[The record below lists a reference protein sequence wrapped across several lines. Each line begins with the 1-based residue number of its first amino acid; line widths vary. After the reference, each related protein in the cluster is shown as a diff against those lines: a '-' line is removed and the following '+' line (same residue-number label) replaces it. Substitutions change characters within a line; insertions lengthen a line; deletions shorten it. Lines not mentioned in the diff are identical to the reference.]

1 MNTVYQNSCFES
13 TRVSAVP
20 FRPHSRTRARTE
32 RRGARGRSSAR
43 CLVEPRVSEG
53 LFRRTAPV
61 GFVPMPERANVFLVA
76 AASALAGAK
85 LQDIAKALLERGRRD
100 ARSSRPDASSDRST
114 GHSRA
119 AVAETP
125 LVTPTKP
132 KHATR
137 TRTSIGSPDRAP
149 VGLGKTPDAQT
160 SRDGVLDSSNVICPR
175 CGDER
180 ASSNAHHAHPRKMS
194 LHTPARKPDPFH
206 RAGRSTYLSWDDYF
220 MSVAFLSAQRSK
232 DPNKQVGAVIV
243 GPGKIICGVGYNGFP
258 RGCGDTELPW
268 AKKSREDDP
277 MDTKYA
283 YVCHA
288 EMNAIMNK
296 NAQSLDGA
304 SLYVTMYPC
313 NECAKLVIQ
322 SGIKEVVFFEGK
334 EIHASNPS
342 RDVPGDVPGDARRT
356 DETELVTPTRGG
368 VRPDPT
374 YAAAGKLL
382 ALADVRIRQHTPSA
396 TVDVTYE

>member
-1 MNTVYQNSCFES
+1 MEH
-13 TRVSAVP
+13 RVSTAVSSRRGSARIGAVP
-20 FRPHSRTRARTE
+20 MSD
-32 RRGARGRSSAR
+32 
-43 CLVEPRVSEG
+43 
-53 LFRRTAPV
+53 
-61 GFVPMPERANVFLVA
+61 RANVFLVA

-85 LQDIAKALLERGRRD
+85 LQDIVKALLERRRL
-100 ARSSRPDASSDRST
+100 RSVSHPDASSGRPST
-114 GHSRA
+114 SRA
-119 AVAETP
+119 AIAGT

-132 KHATR
+132 KHEPPR
-137 TRTSIGSPDRAP
+137 TRTSIGSPDQKGAP
-149 VGLGKTPDAQT
+149 ENSVSKTPNA
-160 SRDGVLDSSNVICPR
+160 REDSSCVLCLR
-175 CGDER
+175 CGDEAPSGSR
-180 ASSNAHHAHPRKMS
+180 ALTNGIHAERKMS
-194 LHTPARKPDPFH
+194 LHTPARKPDPYL
-206 RAGRSTYLSWDDYF
+206 ATGRSTYLTWDDYF

-258 RGCGDTELPW
+258 RGCGDNELPW
-268 AKKSREDDP
+268 AKKSRDNDP

-296 NAQSLDGA
+296 NAQNLDGA

-322 SGIKEVVFFEGK
+322 SGIKEVVYFEGK
-334 EIHASNPS
+334 
-342 RDVPGDVPGDARRT
+342 DVPGDDTHVPGDDPKTKKQNPVNA
-356 DETELVTPTRGG
+356 TPTRGG
-368 VRPDPT
+368 TRPDPT

>member
-1 MNTVYQNSCFES
+1 MSD
-13 TRVSAVP
+13 
-20 FRPHSRTRARTE
+20 
-32 RRGARGRSSAR
+32 
-43 CLVEPRVSEG
+43 
-53 LFRRTAPV
+53 
-61 GFVPMPERANVFLVA
+61 RANVFLVA

-85 LQDIAKALLERGRRD
+85 LQDVAKALLERRRG
-100 ARSSRPDASSDRST
+100 SVSRPDASSDRS
-114 GHSRA
+114 HRSSA
-119 AVAETP
+119 AIADG

-137 TRTSIGSPDRAP
+137 TRTSIGSPDRSP
-149 VGLGKTPDAQT
+149 IDVGKTPNA
-160 SRDGVLDSSNVICPR
+160 RDDDVRDSSSCVLCPR
-175 CGDER
+175 CGDDAPGFRDVTNGAIAE
-180 ASSNAHHAHPRKMS
+180 RKMS
-194 LHTPARKPDPFH
+194 LHTPARKPDPFL
-206 RAGRSTYLSWDDYF
+206 ASGRSTYLSWDDYF

-268 AKKSREDDP
+268 AKKSRNGDP

-322 SGIKEVVFFEGK
+322 SGIREVVYFEGK
-334 EIHASNPS
+334 DIAGTGDGDGDGGRRERARGAGPGAVPGEE
-342 RDVPGDVPGDARRT
+342 VPGDDDAIRGGGEIGDCSVGDA
-356 DETELVTPTRGG
+356 VATPTRGG

-382 ALADVRIRQHTPSA
+382 ALANVRVRQHTPRA

>member
-1 MNTVYQNSCFES
+1 MSD
-13 TRVSAVP
+13 
-20 FRPHSRTRARTE
+20 
-32 RRGARGRSSAR
+32 
-43 CLVEPRVSEG
+43 
-53 LFRRTAPV
+53 
-61 GFVPMPERANVFLVA
+61 RANVFLVA

-85 LQDIAKALLERGRRD
+85 LQDIVKALLERRRG
-100 ARSSRPDASSDRST
+100 SVSRPDASSGRPST
-114 GHSRA
+114 SRA
-119 AVAETP
+119 AIAGG

-149 VGLGKTPDAQT
+149 ADVSKTPNARGDDEL
-160 SRDGVLDSSNVICPR
+160 RDSSCVLCPR
-175 CGDER
+175 CGDEAPGSR
-180 ASSNAHHAHPRKMS
+180 DASNDIHVERKMS
-194 LHTPARKPDPFH
+194 LHTPARKPDPYL
-206 RAGRSTYLSWDDYF
+206 ATGRSTYLSWDDYF

-258 RGCGDTELPW
+258 RGCGDNELPW
-268 AKKSREDDP
+268 AKKSRDDDP

-296 NAQSLDGA
+296 NAQNLAGA

-322 SGIKEVVFFEGK
+322 SGIKEVVYFEGK
-334 EIHASNPS
+334 
-342 RDVPGDVPGDARRT
+342 DVPGDDDVPGDEKDAKKPHPSA
-356 DETELVTPTRGG
+356 TPTRGG
-368 VRPDPT
+368 VRPNPT

-396 TVDVTYE
+396 TVDVTYK

>member
-1 MNTVYQNSCFES
+1 MSD
-13 TRVSAVP
+13 
-20 FRPHSRTRARTE
+20 
-32 RRGARGRSSAR
+32 
-43 CLVEPRVSEG
+43 
-53 LFRRTAPV
+53 
-61 GFVPMPERANVFLVA
+61 RANVFLVA

-85 LQDIAKALLERGRRD
+85 LQDIVKALLERRRL
-100 ARSSRPDASSDRST
+100 RSVSRPDASSGRPST
-114 GHSRA
+114 SRA
-119 AVAETP
+119 AIAGT

-132 KHATR
+132 KHEPPR
-137 TRTSIGSPDRAP
+137 TRTSIGSPDQKGAP
-149 VGLGKTPDAQT
+149 ENSVSKTPNA
-160 SRDGVLDSSNVICPR
+160 REDSSCVLCPR
-175 CGDER
+175 CGDEAPSGSR
-180 ASSNAHHAHPRKMS
+180 ALTNGIHAERKMS
-194 LHTPARKPDPFH
+194 LHTPARKPDPYL
-206 RAGRSTYLSWDDYF
+206 ATGRSTYLTWDDYF

-258 RGCGDTELPW
+258 RGCGDNELPW

-334 EIHASNPS
+334 DIHASNPS

-356 DETELVTPTRGG
+356 DETVLLTPTRGG
-368 VRPDPT
+368 VRANPT

>member
-1 MNTVYQNSCFES
+1 
-13 TRVSAVP
+13 
-20 FRPHSRTRARTE
+20 
-32 RRGARGRSSAR
+32 
-43 CLVEPRVSEG
+43 
-53 LFRRTAPV
+53 
-61 GFVPMPERANVFLVA
+61 MPERANVFLVA

-149 VGLGKTPDAQT
+149 VGLGKTPDDAET
-160 SRDGVLDSSNVICPR
+160 SRDGVLDSSNVICPG

-334 EIHASNPS
+334 DIHASTNPS

-356 DETELVTPTRGG
+356 NETELVTPTRGG

-374 YAAAGKLL
+374 YAAAAKLL

>member
-1 MNTVYQNSCFES
+1 MSD
-13 TRVSAVP
+13 
-20 FRPHSRTRARTE
+20 
-32 RRGARGRSSAR
+32 
-43 CLVEPRVSEG
+43 
-53 LFRRTAPV
+53 
-61 GFVPMPERANVFLVA
+61 RANVFLVA

-85 LQDIAKALLERGRRD
+85 LQDIVKALLERRRG
-100 ARSSRPDASSDRST
+100 SVSRPDASSGRPST
-114 GHSRA
+114 SRA
-119 AVAETP
+119 AIAGT

-132 KHATR
+132 TR
-137 TRTSIGSPDRAP
+137 TRTSIGSPDQKGAP
-149 VGLGKTPDAQT
+149 VDVSKTPNA
-160 SRDGVLDSSNVICPR
+160 REDSSCVLCLR
-175 CGDER
+175 CGDEAPSGSR
-180 ASSNAHHAHPRKMS
+180 ALTNGIHAERKMS
-194 LHTPARKPDPFH
+194 LHTPARKPDPYL
-206 RAGRSTYLSWDDYF
+206 ATGRSTYLTWDDYF

-258 RGCGDTELPW
+258 RGCGDNELPW
-268 AKKSREDDP
+268 AKKSRDNDP

-296 NAQSLDGA
+296 NAQNLDGA

-322 SGIKEVVFFEGK
+322 SGIKEVVYFEGK
-334 EIHASNPS
+334 
-342 RDVPGDVPGDARRT
+342 DVPGDVVVPGDDPKTKKQNPVNA
-356 DETELVTPTRGG
+356 TPTRGG
-368 VRPDPT
+368 TRPDPT

>member
-1 MNTVYQNSCFES
+1 MSD
-13 TRVSAVP
+13 
-20 FRPHSRTRARTE
+20 
-32 RRGARGRSSAR
+32 
-43 CLVEPRVSEG
+43 
-53 LFRRTAPV
+53 
-61 GFVPMPERANVFLVA
+61 RANVFLVA

-85 LQDIAKALLERGRRD
+85 LQDIVKALLERRRG
-100 ARSSRPDASSDRST
+100 SVSRPDASSGRPST
-114 GHSRA
+114 SRA
-119 AVAETP
+119 AIAGT

-132 KHATR
+132 TR
-137 TRTSIGSPDRAP
+137 TRTSIGSPDQKGAP
-149 VGLGKTPDAQT
+149 ENSVSKTPNA
-160 SRDGVLDSSNVICPR
+160 REDSSCVLCPR
-175 CGDER
+175 CGDEAPSGSR
-180 ASSNAHHAHPRKMS
+180 ALTNGIHAERKMS
-194 LHTPARKPDPFH
+194 LHTPARKPDPYL
-206 RAGRSTYLSWDDYF
+206 ATGRSTYLTWDDYF

-258 RGCGDTELPW
+258 RGCGDNELPW
-268 AKKSREDDP
+268 AKKSRDNDP

-296 NAQSLDGA
+296 NAQNLDGA

-322 SGIKEVVFFEGK
+322 SGIKEVVYFEGK
-334 EIHASNPS
+334 
-342 RDVPGDVPGDARRT
+342 DVPGDVVVPGDDPKTKKQNPVNA
-356 DETELVTPTRGG
+356 TPTRGG
-368 VRPDPT
+368 TRPDPT

>member
-1 MNTVYQNSCFES
+1 MSD
-13 TRVSAVP
+13 
-20 FRPHSRTRARTE
+20 
-32 RRGARGRSSAR
+32 
-43 CLVEPRVSEG
+43 
-53 LFRRTAPV
+53 
-61 GFVPMPERANVFLVA
+61 RANVLLVA

-85 LQDIAKALLERGRRD
+85 LQDIVKALLERRRG
-100 ARSSRPDASSDRST
+100 SVSRPDASSDRSH
-114 GHSRA
+114 HSRA
-119 AVAETP
+119 AVAVG

-137 TRTSIGSPDRAP
+137 TRTSIGSPDRSP
-149 VGLGKTPDAQT
+149 IDVGKTPNARDDDVRDA
-160 SRDGVLDSSNVICPR
+160 SNVLCPP
-175 CGDER
+175 CGDETPAGSR
-180 ASSNAHHAHPRKMS
+180 DVDRTMS
-194 LHTPARKPDPFH
+194 LHTPARKPDPFL
-206 RAGRSTYLSWDDYF
+206 ASGRSTYLSWDDYF

-268 AKKSREDDP
+268 AKKSRNGDP

-296 NAQSLDGA
+296 NAQNLDGA

-313 NECAKLVIQ
+313 NECAKLIIQ
-322 SGIKEVVFFEGK
+322 SGIKEVVYFEGK
-334 EIHASNPS
+334 ETAVTRGGDGEGDENRGPGPS
-342 RDVPGDVPGDARRT
+342 GDVPGSDNARDERRADDA
-356 DETELVTPTRGG
+356 PARGG

-382 ALADVRIRQHTPSA
+382 ALANVRVRQHTPRA

>member
-1 MNTVYQNSCFES
+1 
-13 TRVSAVP
+13 
-20 FRPHSRTRARTE
+20 
-32 RRGARGRSSAR
+32 
-43 CLVEPRVSEG
+43 
-53 LFRRTAPV
+53 
-61 GFVPMPERANVFLVA
+61 MPERANVFLVA

-85 LQDIAKALLERGRRD
+85 LQDVAKALLERGRRD
-100 ARSSRPDASSDRST
+100 ARSSRPVLASSDRST
-114 GHSRA
+114 GHGRRA
-119 AVAETP
+119 RGGAETP

-137 TRTSIGSPDRAP
+137 TRTSIGSPDRAKEL
-149 VGLGKTPDAQT
+149 GLGKTPDDAET
-160 SRDGVLDSSNVICPR
+160 SRDGSPKDSSNVICPR

-180 ASSNAHHAHPRKMS
+180 LSSNAHHARSRKMS

-334 EIHASNPS
+334 DIHASNPS

-356 DETELVTPTRGG
+356 DETELLTPTRGG
-368 VRPDPT
+368 VRPNPT

>member
-1 MNTVYQNSCFES
+1 
-13 TRVSAVP
+13 
-20 FRPHSRTRARTE
+20 
-32 RRGARGRSSAR
+32 
-43 CLVEPRVSEG
+43 
-53 LFRRTAPV
+53 
-61 GFVPMPERANVFLVA
+61 MPERANVFLVA

-100 ARSSRPDASSDRST
+100 ARSSRPEASSDRSI

-149 VGLGKTPDAQT
+149 VGLGKTPDAET
-160 SRDGVLDSSNVICPR
+160 SRDGVLDASNVLCPP

-180 ASSNAHHAHPRKMS
+180 ASSNAYHAHPRKMS
-194 LHTPARKPDPFH
+194 LHTPARKPDPYH

-334 EIHASNPS
+334 DI
-342 RDVPGDVPGDARRT
+342 PGDVPGDARRT
-356 DETELVTPTRGG
+356 DETPTRGG

-382 ALADVRIRQHTPSA
+382 ALADVRVRQHTPSA

>member
-1 MNTVYQNSCFES
+1 MSD
-13 TRVSAVP
+13 
-20 FRPHSRTRARTE
+20 
-32 RRGARGRSSAR
+32 
-43 CLVEPRVSEG
+43 
-53 LFRRTAPV
+53 
-61 GFVPMPERANVFLVA
+61 RANVFLVA

-85 LQDIAKALLERGRRD
+85 LQDIVKALLERRRL
-100 ARSSRPDASSDRST
+100 RSVSRPDASSGRPST
-114 GHSRA
+114 SRA
-119 AVAETP
+119 AIAGT

-132 KHATR
+132 KHEPPR

-149 VGLGKTPDAQT
+149 ADVSKTPNARGDDEL
-160 SRDGVLDSSNVICPR
+160 RDSSCVLCPR
-175 CGDER
+175 CGDEAPGSR
-180 ASSNAHHAHPRKMS
+180 DASNDIHVERKMS
-194 LHTPARKPDPFH
+194 LHTPARKPDPYL
-206 RAGRSTYLSWDDYF
+206 ATGRSTYLSWDDYF

-296 NAQSLDGA
+296 NAQNLDGA

-322 SGIKEVVFFEGK
+322 SGIKEVVYFEGK
-334 EIHASNPS
+334 
-342 RDVPGDVPGDARRT
+342 DVPGDDVPGDDPKTKKQNPVHAA
-356 DETELVTPTRGG
+356 PTRGG
-368 VRPDPT
+368 TRPDPT

>member
-1 MNTVYQNSCFES
+1 MC
-13 TRVSAVP
+13 
-20 FRPHSRTRARTE
+20 
-32 RRGARGRSSAR
+32 
-43 CLVEPRVSEG
+43 
-53 LFRRTAPV
+53 
-61 GFVPMPERANVFLVA
+61 
-76 AASALAGAK
+76 
-85 LQDIAKALLERGRRD
+85 IRD
-100 ARSSRPDASSDRST
+100 R
-114 GHSRA
+114 
-119 AVAETP
+119 
-125 LVTPTKP
+125 
-132 KHATR
+132 
-137 TRTSIGSPDRAP
+137 
-149 VGLGKTPDAQT
+149 
-160 SRDGVLDSSNVICPR
+160 
-175 CGDER
+175 
-180 ASSNAHHAHPRKMS
+180 
-194 LHTPARKPDPFH
+194 HTPARKPDPYH

-258 RGCGDTELPW
+258 HGCGDTELPW

-334 EIHASNPS
+334 DI
-342 RDVPGDVPGDARRT
+342 PGDVPGDARRT
-356 DETELVTPTRGG
+356 DETPTRGG

-382 ALADVRIRQHTPSA
+382 ALADVRVRQHTPSA

>member
-1 MNTVYQNSCFES
+1 MSD
-13 TRVSAVP
+13 
-20 FRPHSRTRARTE
+20 
-32 RRGARGRSSAR
+32 
-43 CLVEPRVSEG
+43 
-53 LFRRTAPV
+53 
-61 GFVPMPERANVFLVA
+61 RANVFLVA

-85 LQDIAKALLERGRRD
+85 LQDIVKALLERRRG
-100 ARSSRPDASSDRST
+100 SVSRPDASSGRPST
-114 GHSRA
+114 SRA
-119 AVAETP
+119 AIAGT

-132 KHATR
+132 TR
-137 TRTSIGSPDRAP
+137 TRTSIGSPDQKGAP
-149 VGLGKTPDAQT
+149 VDVSKTPNA
-160 SRDGVLDSSNVICPR
+160 REDSSCVLCLR
-175 CGDER
+175 CGDEAPSGSR
-180 ASSNAHHAHPRKMS
+180 ALTNGIHAERKMS
-194 LHTPARKPDPFH
+194 LHTPARKPDPYL
-206 RAGRSTYLSWDDYF
+206 ATGRSTYLTWDDYF

-258 RGCGDTELPW
+258 RGCGDNELPW
-268 AKKSREDDP
+268 AKKSRDNDP

-296 NAQSLDGA
+296 NAQNLDGA

-322 SGIKEVVFFEGK
+322 SGIKEVVYFEGK
-334 EIHASNPS
+334 Y
-342 RDVPGDVPGDARRT
+342 VPGDDTHGPGDDPKTKKQNPVNA
-356 DETELVTPTRGG
+356 TPTRGG
-368 VRPDPT
+368 TRPDPT

>member
-1 MNTVYQNSCFES
+1 
-13 TRVSAVP
+13 
-20 FRPHSRTRARTE
+20 
-32 RRGARGRSSAR
+32 
-43 CLVEPRVSEG
+43 
-53 LFRRTAPV
+53 
-61 GFVPMPERANVFLVA
+61 
-76 AASALAGAK
+76 
-85 LQDIAKALLERGRRD
+85 
-100 ARSSRPDASSDRST
+100 
-114 GHSRA
+114 
-119 AVAETP
+119 
-125 LVTPTKP
+125 
-132 KHATR
+132 
-137 TRTSIGSPDRAP
+137 
-149 VGLGKTPDAQT
+149 
-160 SRDGVLDSSNVICPR
+160 
-175 CGDER
+175 
-180 ASSNAHHAHPRKMS
+180 
-194 LHTPARKPDPFH
+194 
-206 RAGRSTYLSWDDYF
+206 

-342 RDVPGDVPGDARRT
+342 RDVPGDVPGDARASPGHLR
-356 DETELVTPTRGG
+356 G
-368 VRPDPT
+368 VRDALREPQDARGHEVVDVFARAQRVGERRRALLRRRRARRVIVGLVSLARGDAASARKNILGHALQAMLDGGHELEFAVAAGRALERERDAARGAADESERVRAE
-374 YAAAGKLL
+374 AAAFAPTLRVVL
-382 ALADVRIRQHTPSA
+382 PRALKGLRDATKRDGEAADEALDAEETKAVRALEVLVAERAPRGSELRASLCAAFFASFEAWTGGDAADVRARKACLLYTSPSPR
-396 TVDVTYE
+396 DRG

>member
-1 MNTVYQNSCFES
+1 
-13 TRVSAVP
+13 
-20 FRPHSRTRARTE
+20 
-32 RRGARGRSSAR
+32 
-43 CLVEPRVSEG
+43 
-53 LFRRTAPV
+53 
-61 GFVPMPERANVFLVA
+61 MPERANVFLVA

-149 VGLGKTPDAQT
+149 VGLGKTPDDAET

-180 ASSNAHHAHPRKMS
+180 LSSNAHHAHPRKMS

-334 EIHASNPS
+334 DIHASNPS

-356 DETELVTPTRGG
+356 DETVLLTPTRGG
-368 VRPDPT
+368 VRPNPT